1 MTTTER
7 PEASGSTMLYVSG
20 IGYINAKSADKL
32 GYRGDP
38 AYEIVE
44 PETTTITKPR
54 KKALPKADNDNPVI
68 DIAEAARELSAV
80 VDEQGDWT
88 PPPVRVPRGQPFF
101 RYGLDGPSIDMRLD
115 AQAARL
121 TSNRY
126 RGQAANDNKDWPLG
140 KQLRAENNDHCLAL
154 AERYR
159 DMWQAANMPCD
170 IVGRDLAD
178 NVYLMHRTDLDAS
191 TGKLADKGL
200 KKVKGKK
207 ARLDMPAKRAVA
219 ADPDKT
225 KQRAKPMPKKWNG
238 DWPLLHHI
246 DASRELAAVQGALGW
261 LREGFEAAVCHGE
274 TLEAIGRNHGAGN
287 KKGAAGGGRVLVY
300 LGLQCID
307 EFWSKPARRAA

>member
-1 MTTTER
+1 MNDDTPIFDRAQE
-7 PEASGSTMLYVSG
+7 
-20 IGYINAKSADKL
+20 
-32 GYRGDP
+32 
-38 AYEIVE
+38 
-44 PETTTITKPR
+44 
-54 KKALPKADNDNPVI
+54 LPKLLDDHDGGWTGARISGPKGVPV
-68 DIAEAARELSAV
+68 
-80 VDEQGDWT
+80 
-88 PPPVRVPRGQPFF
+88 F
-101 RYGLDGPSIDMRLD
+101 RYGLDGPSDDHRIR
-115 AQAARL
+115 AGQAWYSSSRH
-121 TSNRY
+121 

-140 KQLRAENNDHCLAL
+140 KLLRAENNDHCLAL

-159 DMWQAANMPCD
+159 DMWNAANMPCD

-207 ARLDMPAKRAVA
+207 AQLDVAPKRAVA

-225 KQRAKPMPKKWNG
+225 RQRAKPMPKKWNG

-246 DASRELAAVQGALGW
+246 DASRELAAAQGALGW

-274 TLEAIGRNHGAGN
+274 TLETIGRSHGAGN

-307 EFWSKPARRAA
+307 EFWRKPARRAA